1 MFLHGYGFKKAM
13 ATTPV
18 AGEIKCTQTLKAG
31 HSARRE
37 RAATGRKR
45 LAGGPCGNSRWGVR
59 GLLKVASETASRGA
73 YGHHCSFA
81 IPEIKA
87 EQEQTPASS
96 GMGIRSPRRQPAAA
110 APAPWL
116 RPPEGVTGAKI
127 AHKASGQLHGLNK
140 PLGALGSPPL
150 AVCDEGEVLES
161 SSWSHALLG
170 SARAAEVL
178 GSPHPGCL

>member
-87 EQEQTPASS
+87 EQEQMPASS
-96 GMGIRSPRRQPAAA
+96 GVGIRSPRRQPA
-110 APAPWL
+110 
-116 RPPEGVTGAKI
+116 
-127 AHKASGQLHGLNK
+127 
-140 PLGALGSPPL
+140 
-150 AVCDEGEVLES
+150 S
-161 SSWSHALLG
+161 SSSSSTRTMAEA
-170 SARAAEVL
+170 ARRRNR
-178 GSPHPGCL
+178 GKNSPQGKWAPT